1 MNNFDIKSAKYVVF
15 ILVICLIFG
24 AVVMNAYKYLPNESS
39 NSAEVMTE
47 TSIPGDEEESASAVE
62 EEEEQTE
69 ESDVQEVKDEPSSP
83 EFVSE
88 EELPAEAQNES
99 SEELVD
105 ENSFEAVVKS
115 AKDLRAEKQFVKAID
130 KYKQALELADG
141 GEQTALCYEEMSKLY
156 GIVKRYGTALSYA
169 QKAYNTAPSSN
180 RELLIARLYYKLG
193 EVDKANYRVKNIL
206 QRDFSLEN

>member
-1 MNNFDIKSAKYVVF
+1 MNNFDIKSAKYVIF

-39 NSAEVMTE
+39 NSAEVIAE
-47 TSIPGDEEESASAVE
+47 TSIPGDEEESAAVE
-62 EEEEQTE
+62 EEQEQIE
-69 ESDVQEVKDEPSSP
+69 KSEVQEEKVEPSRP

-88 EELPAEAQNES
+88 EELPAEAKNES
-99 SEELVD
+99 SESVVD

-130 KYKQALELADG
+130 KYKEALELADG
-141 GEQTALCYEEMSKLY
+141 GEQKALCYEEMSKLY
-156 GIVKRYGTALSYA
+156 GIVKRYGTALAYA

-193 EVDKANYRVKNIL
+193 EVDKANYRIKNIL